1 MAEHY
6 LLLKHIH
13 QTSAG
18 LSLALF
24 VIRGLWMMTGSGML
38 RRTWVRVLPHV
49 VDTVLLASAL
59 LLAWTIAQYPFVHGW
74 VTAKVLALVVYIAL
88 GTVALKRG
96 RTLGIRVTAW
106 IAALAVFGYIVAVAV
121 TKDVT
126 PLV

>member
-1 MAEHY
+1 MAENY

-24 VIRGLWMMTGSGML
+24 VLRGLWMMAGSGML
-38 RRTWVRVLPHV
+38 RRTWVRVLPHG

-59 LLAWTIAQYPFVHGW
+59 LLAWTIGQYPFVHGW
-74 VTAKVLALVVYIAL
+74 ITAKVLALVVYIAL
-88 GTVALKRG
+88 GTIALKRG

-106 IAALAVFGYIVAVAV
+106 VAALAVFGYIVAVAV
-121 TKDVT
+121 TKDAM
-126 PLV
+126 PLA

>member
-6 LLLKHIH
+6 LLLKHVH
-13 QTSAG
+13 QISAG
-18 LSLALF
+18 LSLVLF
-24 VIRGLWMMTGSGML
+24 IIRGLWMMTGSGML

-59 LLAWTIAQYPFVHGW
+59 ALAWTIAQYPFVHGW

-96 RTLGIRVTAW
+96 RTLRVRVTAW

-121 TKDVT
+121 TKDVV